1 MATWQSNPIAVD
13 GVEVQVQAS
22 VEGVTLG
29 KSVDGVYASDLL
41 LTAEQTDAL
50 IAVLAEGKVQHLA
63 ARRG

>member
-1 MATWQSNPIAVD
+1 
-13 GVEVQVQAS
+13 
-22 VEGVTLG
+22 VTLG